1 MLAEWDA
8 AAERLTVMG
17 AAKERFFNRRTVA
30 QMMGL
35 SESAV
40 DLVRPVTLDICV
52 RGGKQNLAR
61 PGLLVRSRS

>member
-40 DLVRPVTLDICV
+40 D
-52 RGGKQNLAR
+52 
-61 PGLLVRSRS
+61 